1 MMSRDSGV
9 GSSSATADAVAH
21 QLGGP
26 YLLLPLLDK
35 VPLVADGSPATT
47 VINCVEYLGKS
58 LHSRA
63 WLPRANKLVLA
74 DVDGNLYVGT
84 SASELLHFV
93 RMDPDAADRTSKPL
107 FILASRLAPSF
118 STQSVAASS
127 QPGVQEIV
135 LLPRVGKACIL
146 CNWTVSFF
154 SLPELSPVSGTGHA
168 KNCSWIGGVDVYE
181 TNSDSPHGGIDSEVT
196 ILLSL
201 KRRIQV
207 VRVGQGARAIKNID
221 YAGSILSIR
230 RDTIACVA
238 DSRSYA
244 LLDINRQLKIPLM
257 NISSL
262 DETPEAEQI
271 GQAQDLSAHK
281 PATVARRVSSTFSE
295 PQVTVQQAHG
305 RSASLGSAILG
316 HTRRHEARATDEQ
329 DPTPSR
335 SLSPARS
342 ASPCPPLNET
352 RPPIMATKD
361 KLLPAPPPQVSA
373 ASPQTASAGALDAR
387 VDALKPHIVSL
398 GVDEFLVVI
407 GTSLSEP
414 GLGMSVNLDGEVSR
428 APIEFER
435 YPRQV
440 VVDNISAQQ
449 ASSQSDTTDFGAGYV
464 LASVTRTLSDGLQCH
479 GLEIQT
485 SDTGSPDEVGKHWLT
500 ATGAKAEDPYGICR
514 LTGREKIYL
523 DAIIEKLC
531 KRRFSPFHSHA
542 EATSTSS
549 LKSCDSRTALSIERL
564 SKERELFERDDS
576 QDEDSLPDGWEDK
589 RNSEEEEFA
598 LQLAESEV
606 GLAVWAGDCLW
617 WAARNPLLLQ
627 VDKVLD
633 GAYSRRSVD
642 KKTVFS
648 VLGSIRNREVKT
660 ELDYMTL
667 SYLRQKA
674 ALLLLIASL
683 ASTATDQMSNGEMG
697 VLEQVLIDS
706 KLDARAVISLVPG
719 VRNEIIEGRRGI
731 WIHGGIRQIAHD
743 YLSHVSFEKAASA
756 EMSQLGT
763 RTHQLLRRF
772 LWSWR
777 KMKGFGSIADEK
789 EVFESVD
796 AALLLV
802 LLEMDQQS
810 PRDSGKGGVR
820 SELNELVDQGVEC
833 FDRAVDLLES
843 HHRLFVLSRLYQSR
857 KRAADVLAT
866 WKRIVQGERDDGQE
880 LRDGEQRVREYLT
893 KVSSQALVEEYGI
906 WLANRN
912 PRLGVEVFA
921 DERARVPRLE
931 PGHVVAMLRTKAPNA
946 VKYYLEH
953 LVFGKGQASYVNEL
967 VAYYL
972 DVVIGDLEKS
982 QSNRDAMM
990 AAYEAYRAL
999 QFPKPTYYHFLEEN
1013 APANDEVWHSRLR
1026 LLQLLSGPHD
1036 YDCQAIRGRI
1046 SSLPG
1051 DFLVPETII
1060 LAGRE
1065 HHGSDAL
1072 RLLVHRLG
1080 DYDTAVAYCLRGGS
1094 SVYAVPQSQG
1104 RGSSVPQA
1112 EQQRRLFQNLLREFL
1127 AIGDVTDCM
1136 EQTGGLLERFGPWFD
1151 IDEVLQLVPD
1161 SWPVA
1166 VVAGFLLGAMQRLA
1180 RDKNESIV
1188 TRALRGSENLRAN
1201 YNVVVGI
1208 QTNGPSIE
1216 APN

>member
-1 MMSRDSGV
+1 MMSCDSGD
-9 GSSSATADAVAH
+9 GSSSATADAVPH

-26 YLLLPLLDK
+26 YVLLPLLDK
-35 VPLVADGSPATT
+35 VPLAADGSPATT
-47 VINCVEYLGKS
+47 VINCVEYL
-58 LHSRA
+58 
-63 WLPRANKLVLA
+63 
-74 DVDGNLYVGT
+74 DGNLYVGT

-93 RMDPDAADRTSKPL
+93 RIAPDAADRSSKPA
-107 FILASRLAPSF
+107 FILASRLAPNF
-118 STQSVAASS
+118 STQSAAANS

-181 TNSDSPHGGIDSEVT
+181 SNSDKTDDETDSEVT
-196 ILLSL
+196 VLLSL

-262 DETPEAEQI
+262 DEMPGTQQI
-271 GQAQDLSAHK
+271 GQAQDLSAHE
-281 PATVARRVSSTFSE
+281 PATVVRRVSSALTE

-305 RSASLGSAILG
+305 RSTSLGSAILG
-316 HTRRHEARATDEQ
+316 HARRHEGRATDEQ
-329 DPTPSR
+329 DPTPSQ
-335 SLSPARS
+335 SVSPARS
-342 ASPCPPLNET
+342 TSPCPPLNET
-352 RPPIMATKD
+352 KSPIMAAKD

-373 ASPQTASAGALDAR
+373 ASPQTASAGAQDAR

-435 YPRQV
+435 YPRQI
-440 VVDNISAQQ
+440 VVDNFSPQQ
-449 ASSQSDTTDFGAGYV
+449 APSQSETTDFGAGYV
-464 LASVTRTLSDGLQCH
+464 LASITRTLSDGLQCH
-479 GLEIQT
+479 GLEIQPSNT
-485 SDTGSPDEVGKHWLT
+485 SSPDDVGKHWLT
-500 ATGAKAEDPYGICR
+500 ATGAKAEDPYGICC
-514 LTGREKIYL
+514 LMGREKIYF
-523 DAIIEKLC
+523 DAIISKLC
-531 KRRFSPFHSHA
+531 QRRFSPFHSHA
-542 EATSTSS
+542 EAASTSS
-549 LKSCDSRTALSIERL
+549 LRSCDSRTALSIERL

-598 LQLAESEV
+598 RRLAEAEV
-606 GLAVWAGDCLW
+606 CLAVWAGERLW

-627 VDKVLD
+627 LDNVLD
-633 GAYSRRSVD
+633 GAYSRKCVDKFSVD
-642 KKTVFS
+642 KKAVFS
-648 VLGSIRNREVKT
+648 VLGSIRNREVRT

-683 ASTATDQMSNGEMG
+683 ASSVTDQMSNGEMG
-697 VLEQVLIDS
+697 VLEQVLLDS
-706 KLDARAVISLVPG
+706 KLDARTVISLVPR

-731 WIHGGIRQIAHD
+731 WIHGGIRQVAHD
-743 YLSHVSFEKAASA
+743 YLGKVSFERAANA
-756 EMSQLGT
+756 EMSPLGST
-763 RTHQLLRRF
+763 THQLLRRF

-796 AALLLV
+796 AALLVV
-802 LLEMDQQS
+802 LLEMDQQK
-810 PRDSGKGGVR
+810 PRDSGKGGVVR

-843 HHRLFVLSRLYQSR
+843 YHRLFVLSRLYQSR

-880 LRDGEQRVREYLT
+880 LRDGEQRVREYLA

-953 LVFGKGQASYVNEL
+953 LVFGKGHASYVNEL

-972 DVVIGDLEKS
+972 DVVVGDLEKS
-982 QSNRDAMM
+982 QSSRDAMM
-990 AAYEAYRAL
+990 AAYETYRAL
-999 QFPKPTYYHFLEEN
+999 EFPKPTYYHFLEEN

-1026 LLQLLSGPHD
+1026 LLQLLGGSHD
-1036 YDCQAIRGRI
+1036 YDCQAIRRRI

-1065 HHGSDAL
+1065 HHGSDVL

-1094 SVYAVPQSQG
+1094 SVYAVPQSQR
-1104 RGSSVPQA
+1104 RGTSVPQA
-1112 EQQRRLFQNLLREFL
+1112 EQQRPLFQILLREFL
-1127 AIGDVTDCM
+1127 AIGHVTDCM
-1136 EQTGGLLERFGPWFD
+1136 EQTGALLERFGPWFD

-1166 VVAGFLLGAMQRLA
+1166 VVAGFLVGAMQRLA
-1180 RDKNESIV
+1180 RDKNESVV

-1208 QTNGPSIE
+1208 QAKGPSIE